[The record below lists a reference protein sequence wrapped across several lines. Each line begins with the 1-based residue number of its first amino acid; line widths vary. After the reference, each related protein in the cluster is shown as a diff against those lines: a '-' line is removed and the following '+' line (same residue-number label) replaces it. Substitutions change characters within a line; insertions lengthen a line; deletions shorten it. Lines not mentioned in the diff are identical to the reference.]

1 MFQENVDKWE
11 KKVKSGICKV
21 IGETLG
27 YEYAVFV
34 EQKNVKYVA
43 EVFSKDQVNKDGS
56 LNWKNIKKRKLEKK
70 P

>member
-1 MFQENVDKWE
+1 M
-11 KKVKSGICKV
+11 
-21 IGETLG
+21 G

-34 EQKNVKYVA
+34 EQKNLKYVA

-56 LNWKNIKKRKLEKK
+56 LNWKNIKKSKLEKK